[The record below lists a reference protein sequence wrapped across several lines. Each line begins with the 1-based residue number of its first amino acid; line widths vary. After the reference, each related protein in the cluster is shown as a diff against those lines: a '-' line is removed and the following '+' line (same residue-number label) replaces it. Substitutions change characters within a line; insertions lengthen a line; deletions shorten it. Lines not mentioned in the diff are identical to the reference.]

1 MIHTVPLAGF
11 HPVNYSSWTNIA
23 LGNAIMRCEKR
34 SPVPETEHRELA
46 LSSACL
52 RRYGVRGCF
61 RHLCYLND
69 LLDRIDRGLMI
80 DPTLIHFS
88 FAFCAS
94 HVYGSRTDRVGSIT
108 HEEKEKFQEVKE
120 RLRQILE
127 EQITNF
133 R

>member
-1 MIHTVPLAGF
+1 
-11 HPVNYSSWTNIA
+11 
-23 LGNAIMRCEKR
+23 MREKR
-34 SPVPETEHRELA
+34 FLVFETEHRELA
-46 LSSACL
+46 LSSTCL

-61 RHLCYLND
+61 RHLCYLHD

-88 FAFCAS
+88 FAFCAT
-94 HVYGSRTDRVGSIT
+94 HVYGNRTDRVGSIT
-108 HEEKEKFQEVKE
+108 HEEKEKFQEIKE

>member
-1 MIHTVPLAGF
+1 MFFYKCAYIYMKKKEKVSF
-11 HPVNYSSWTNIA
+11 HFVFF
-23 LGNAIMRCEKR
+23 
-34 SPVPETEHRELA
+34 H
-46 LSSACL
+46 
-52 RRYGVRGCF
+52 RYGVRGCF

-88 FAFCAS
+88 FAFCAT
-94 HVYGSRTDRVGSIT
+94 HVYGNRTDRVGSIT
-108 HEEKEKFQEVKE
+108 HEEKEKFQDIKE

-133 R
+133 RYKKNETCRRIL

>member
-1 MIHTVPLAGF
+1 MKRKRKGIRF
-11 HPVNYSSWTNIA
+11 HFVSF
-23 LGNAIMRCEKR
+23 
-34 SPVPETEHRELA
+34 H
-46 LSSACL
+46 
-52 RRYGVRGCF
+52 RYGVRGCF

-88 FAFCAS
+88 FAFCAT
-94 HVYGSRTDRVGSIT
+94 HVYGNRTDRVGSIT
-108 HEEKEKFQEVKE
+108 HEEKEKFQDIKE

-133 R
+133 RYNRTCRRIVR